1 MLRTR
6 SLPALTRGLLVT
18 VLMLVPSLSMAAIL
32 DPATLH
38 IGPGA
43 GTACATGCGGDPN
56 SLPGHYDLDIYQNSA
71 GAGTLD
77 NPVLLILG
85 IPNYSGVAP
94 TISSVD
100 FYNPYPGTANAGT
113 WSLANTQY
121 GLDGSATGYFGSMTA
136 GQEVYSFL
144 TLWGPT
150 DSSNNFGNWAGADAT
165 IGVNATSFGI
175 YVFALSLPGGG
186 LGANGLIDITFGGT
200 GLPKGTIA
208 VAYGADLDK
217 THKNGF
223 VYDTPFTEAGLFRN
237 GNGGTG
243 QAAVPEPASL
253 ALLGS
258 GLLLAAARYRRKRKT
273 EQK

>member
-1 MLRTR
+1 MR
-6 SLPALTRGLLVT
+6 LLIRCLAVT
-18 VLMLVPSLSMAAIL
+18 IVMLVPSLSRAAIL

-56 SLPGHYDLDIYQNSA
+56 SLPSKFDLDIYQNSG

-85 IPNYSGVAP
+85 IPNYTGIAP

-100 FYNPYPGTANAGT
+100 FYNPYPGTGEAGT
-113 WSLANTQY
+113 WTLATTQY
-121 GLDGSATGYFGSMTA
+121 GLDGGSSGYFGSMTA

-150 DSSNNFGNWAGADAT
+150 DNSNNFGNWAGADAN
-165 IGVNATSFGI
+165 IGVTATSFGI
-175 YVFALSLPGGG
+175 YVFALSLPGDG
-186 LGANGLIDITFGGT
+186 LGANGLIDITFGT
-200 GLPKGTIA
+200 AIPKGTIA
-208 VAYGADLDK
+208 VAYGADLDRN
-217 THKNGF
+217 HKNGF
-223 VYDTPFTEAGLFRN
+223 IYDTPFTEAGLFRN
-237 GNGGTG
+237 GNGGGGGGG

-258 GLLLAAARYRRKRKT
+258 GLLLAAARYRKNRKL
-273 EQK
+273 QKK